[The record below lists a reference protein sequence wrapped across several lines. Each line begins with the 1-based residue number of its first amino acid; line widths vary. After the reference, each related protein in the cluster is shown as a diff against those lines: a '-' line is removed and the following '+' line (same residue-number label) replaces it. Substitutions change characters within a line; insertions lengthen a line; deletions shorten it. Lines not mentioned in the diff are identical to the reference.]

1 MKQLAQ
7 KLYKSK
13 DFRYYASILSGYFY
27 CFFVKIHPFKKAMDV
42 PLLPNQK
49 PAFSFYPGT

>member
-13 DFRYYASILSGYFY
+13 DFRCYASILLGYFY

-42 PLLPNQK
+42 PVLPNQK
-49 PAFSFYPGT
+49 PAFSFSPGT